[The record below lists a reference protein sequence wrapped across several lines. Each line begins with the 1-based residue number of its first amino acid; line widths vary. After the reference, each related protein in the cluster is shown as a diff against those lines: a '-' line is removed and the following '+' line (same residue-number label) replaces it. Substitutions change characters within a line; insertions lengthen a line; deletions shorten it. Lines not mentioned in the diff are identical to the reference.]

1 MAGDGDIDWLCITDD
16 SQLTSDDWEVVVIE
30 PSFALDTARSARK
43 VKMLPPTQ
51 VRDDGISL
59 WIDNPVWDEHPRR
72 FLEHAREIEAIH
84 RRDFPPSVEEW
95 TRKFRRFRPVASARR
110 FAQRPLLV
118 MHGEEDDSVPVS
130 DARQLVNAHGS
141 AELSLFEG
149 AGHRLRHD
157 HVRWRCCRVGSTA
170 CDRRACTR
178 PRSGCEPNLVLGSGC
193 ATSESL
199 GSPTL
204 VELAAAQRKRP
215 EVNRAGR
222 SSDGSIGLLSD
233 HELVRGRCEPDRDH
247 VQQHGCRER
256 HRIAHDQELSEASP
270 VDAFAQPVMPRLNPE
285 GRAQERGAVHDV
297 ESPGF
302 EQFA

>member
-30 PSFALDTARSARK
+30 PSFALDPAPSPRK

-51 VRDDGISL
+51 VRDYGISL

-157 HVRWRCCRVGSTA
+157 PRAVAVLLGWLDRMRSTRVHPSA
-170 CDRRACTR
+170 
-178 PRSGCEPNLVLGSGC
+178 
-193 ATSESL
+193 
-199 GSPTL
+199 
-204 VELAAAQRKRP
+204 
-215 EVNRAGR
+215 
-222 SSDGSIGLLSD
+222 
-233 HELVRGRCEPDRDH
+233 
-247 VQQHGCRER
+247 ER
-256 HRIAHDQELSEASP
+256 
-270 VDAFAQPVMPRLNPE
+270 V
-285 GRAQERGAVHDV
+285 
-297 ESPGF
+297 
-302 EQFA
+302 